1 MSDREARENAG
12 RVVVT
17 GLGVVSPN
25 GCGLETYA
33 EAKRRLDAVGVSPA
47 AID

>member
-1 MSDREARENAG
+1 MSDRENAG

-33 EAKRRLDAVGVSPA
+33 EALQGGVSGIRHFPLLE
-47 AID
+47 